1 MHTTRLFLVVAA
13 AVVLIGAAAWA
24 AGSGEPSGA
33 ANVVPA
39 AGYPLT
45 VTDDGG
51 VPVTL
56 AAKPARIAS
65 LTMFTD
71 EVLLDLVDPA
81 RIIAVTTFSADPAI
95 SNVTARA
102 DGIPNKLAMNVEVL
116 VSLKPDLLFV
126 ANWTEADK
134 VKQLRDA
141 GIPVYLTGTGVTVD
155 EVKVK
160 IAAVGRLVGES
171 AKAAKLLDAMDARLA
186 AVEKRLA
193 KVPVDA
199 RLSVV
204 DYTVWGAAQGKG
216 SSWDEIVRRAGLV
229 NGVAGIAADE
239 WGQVPLSKEKLLE
252 IDPDVLI
259 LPGWTYDDPKGA
271 DAFFAK
277 TTADPVLKALKAVKE
292 GRAYRMPESLKT
304 ATSQY
309 LVDAVEWLARTAY
322 PAQFE

>member
-1 MHTTRLFLVVAA
+1 MHSIRRPFLIAALLALAA
-13 AVVLIGAAAWA
+13 ACWA
-24 AGSGEPSGA
+24 AGAAEPSGTPGA
-33 ANVVPA
+33 P

-51 VPVTL
+51 STVTL
-56 AAKPARIAS
+56 AARPVRIVS

-71 EVLLDLVDPA
+71 EVLLELVEPS
-81 RIIAVTTFSADPAI
+81 RLLAVTTFAADPAI
-95 SNVTARA
+95 SNVVEKAKA
-102 DGIPNKLAMNVEVL
+102 VPQKLAMNVEIL
-116 VSLKPDLLFV
+116 VALKPDLLFV

-141 GIPVYLTGTGVTVD
+141 GIPVYLTGTGVTVAQI
-155 EVKVK
+155 EEK
-160 IAAVGRLVGES
+160 ITRVGLLAGEPGKAKKLV
-171 AKAAKLLDAMDARLA
+171 DAMNTRLA

-193 KVPVDA
+193 AVPADQ

-229 NGVAGIAADE
+229 NGAGNIAADE

-252 IDPDVLI
+252 IDPDILV

-271 DAFFAK
+271 EVFFAK
-277 TTADPVLKALKAVKE
+277 TTTDPVLKALSAVKN
-292 GRAYRMPESLKT
+292 GRAVMMPERLKT

-309 LVDAVEWLARTAY
+309 LVDAVEWLAKTAY
-322 PAQFE
+322 PARFK

>member
-1 MHTTRLFLVVAA
+1 MHEKHLLLLFFVVAA
-13 AVVLIGAAAWA
+13 LVVLGAAAWA
-24 AGSGEPSGA
+24 AD
-33 ANVVPA
+33 
-39 AGYPLT
+39 YPLT
-45 VTDDGG
+45 VMDDGG
-51 VPVTL
+51 SPVTL
-56 AAKPARIAS
+56 AAKPVRIAS

-71 EVLLDLVDPA
+71 EVLLELVDPS
-81 RIIAVTTFSADPAI
+81 RLVAVTTFAVDPAI
-95 SNVTARA
+95 SNVTAKA
-102 DGIPNKLAMNVEVL
+102 EGIPHKLAMNVEIL

-141 GIPVYLTGTGVTVD
+141 GISVYLTGTGVTVD
-155 EVKVK
+155 DIEEK
-160 IAAVGRLVGES
+160 IARVGQLVGEP
-171 AKAAKLLDAMDARLA
+171 AKTAKLLGGMDARLA

-193 KVPVDA
+193 TVPADK

-229 NGVAGIAADE
+229 NGVGGIAADA

-252 IDPDVLI
+252 IDPDILI
-259 LPGWTYDDPKGA
+259 LPGWTYDNPKGA
-271 DAFFAK
+271 EAFYAK
-277 TTADPVLKALKAVKE
+277 TTSDPVLKALKAVRN

-309 LVDAVEWLARTAY
+309 FVDAVEWLARTAY
-322 PAQFE
+322 PEQFK

>member
-1 MHTTRLFLVVAA
+1 MHANRLFLAA
-13 AVVLIGAAAWA
+13 AFAVLGAAGWA
-24 AGSGEPSGA
+24 AGSGEPSTA
-33 ANVVPA
+33 ANPVPA
-39 AGYPLT
+39 AGFPLT

-51 VPVTL
+51 SSVTL
-56 AAKPARIAS
+56 TAKPVRIAS

-71 EVLLDLVDPA
+71 EVLLELVEPA
-81 RIIAVTTFSADPAI
+81 LLVAVTTFAADPAI
-95 SNVTARA
+95 SNVTAKA
-102 DGIPNKLAMNVEVL
+102 EGIPHKLAMNVEIL

-126 ANWTEADK
+126 ANWTEAEK

-141 GIPVYLTGTGVTVD
+141 GIPVYLTGTGLTVAD
-155 EVKVK
+155 IKAK
-160 IAAVGRLVGES
+160 IARVGLLVGEP

-186 AVEKRLA
+186 AVDKRLA
-193 KVPVDA
+193 KVPADKH
-199 RLSVV
+199 LSVV

-229 NGVAGIAADE
+229 NGVGNIPADG

-252 IDPDVLI
+252 IDPDILI

-271 DAFFAK
+271 EAFFAK
-277 TTADPVLKALKAVKE
+277 TTGDPVLKALRAVRD

-309 LVDAVEWLARTAY
+309 LADAVEWLARTAY
-322 PAQFE
+322 PELFR